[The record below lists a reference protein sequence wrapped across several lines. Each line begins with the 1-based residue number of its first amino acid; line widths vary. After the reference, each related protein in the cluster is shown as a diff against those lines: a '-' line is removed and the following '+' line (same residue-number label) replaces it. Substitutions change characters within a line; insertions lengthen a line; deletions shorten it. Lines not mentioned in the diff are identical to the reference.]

1 MVNATASAVDTVSL
15 HSAEVIAAAIA
26 RRMKL
31 LRSSKKS
38 SSLLM
43 KSWDLSKAYKH
54 LPLHESSLSDAF
66 LCVWNPNSKQTV
78 LYGQRV
84 LPFGAR
90 SSVHGFCRTSLGIWV
105 IGVSLFL
112 LQWTVF
118 FDDFVGCESPAL
130 AKTFDLCADG
140 LFSLLGWDIAQDKAS
155 NFDTVAK
162 ILGLSVDLS
171 DTSLGVVKLSNTEN
185 RKQEISDALE
195 VFLQAGSLS
204 RKDGERLRGRLQFAE
219 TQIAGKSASLAYR
232 TLSKHINAGG
242 GNLSPEVKDAMVT
255 LKDRVVLAPPRLV
268 CDRACYTWHLYVDAS
283 NDDNRSGVGGILVSE
298 NGSFIGHFSEFLED
312 EALRILNPHL
322 SENPIF
328 EFECFAIWCGL
339 EVWSKLFKGCNLIAF
354 TDNEGALNCMI
365 HGASK
370 NEVGGRIVLATHEL
384 CDVAHI
390 YPWFERVNTASNL
403 ADRPSRGESSPNW
416 GARLA

>member
-26 RRMKL
+26 RRMKM
-31 LRSSKKS
+31 LRSSKNS

-66 LCVWNPNSKQTV
+66 LCVWNPNSKQTL

-90 SSVHGFCRTSLGIWV
+90 SSVHGFCRTSLGVWV

-118 FDDFVGCESPAL
+118 FDDFVGCESPRPL
-130 AKTFDLCADG
+130 TCVQTGCSPFLDG
-140 LFSLLGWDIAQDKAS
+140 AS
-155 NFDTVAK
+155 RRTKQATLIRFAK

-171 DTSLGVVKLSNTEN
+171 DKSLGVVKLSNTEN

-204 RKDGERLRGRLQFAE
+204 RKDDERLRGRLQFAE

-255 LKDRVVLAPPRLV
+255 LKERVVLAPPRLV

-298 NGSFIGHFSEFLED
+298 NGSFVGHFSEYLED

-339 EVWSKLFKGCNLIAF
+339 EVWSKLFKGCNLIVF

-370 NEVGGRIVLATHEL
+370 NEVGGRIVLATHEF

-403 ADRPSRGESSPNW
+403 ADRPSRGESSPI
-416 GARLA
+416 GVLRLA